1 VSKAGATG
9 GFTGRSAFDGSR
21 PPVPGKDRRSL
32 ANWFSNHKN
41 AIAAAETE
49 YVQHAEDLFA
59 IVPKSKTPLRRFMER
74 SQHFRLFRGWMKPS
88 PVDDEN
94 VHYTSDQR
102 IDMFVNIVI
111 ALIGLIMLIETST
124 CDHHVFRC
132 GVPVLRVI
140 YDCGTAIR
148 DAWSSC
154 CVSLSVSAR
163 FIATD
168 NSLIRYAAVLVVFLQ
183 ISP

>member
-1 VSKAGATG
+1 VDEAVTG
-9 GFTGRSAFDGSR
+9 ERRERPLHFRSA
-21 PPVPGKDRRSL
+21 DRHVRQHCHRTDR
-32 ANWFSNHKN
+32 ADH
-41 AIAAAETE
+41 AHRAAVVASFR
-49 YVQHAEDLFA
+49 HA
-59 IVPKSKTPLRRFMER
+59 
-74 SQHFRLFRGWMKPS
+74 G
-88 PVDDEN
+88 
-94 VHYTSDQR
+94 
-102 IDMFVNIVI
+102 
-111 ALIGLIMLIETST
+111 ETST
-124 CDHHVFRC
+124 CDHHIFRC

-168 NSLIRYAAVLVVFLQ
+168 NSFIRYAAVLVVFLQ